1 MDGKNRALQHIAARK
16 PPGTS
21 LKSAKVVH
29 CRNPIEIV
37 KEAVLNHWAEKELLI
52 KAGSISN
59 NSHYSSN
66 AVLDGTMEFSDD
78 IMGEQSNEQPVV
90 AESSK
95 TKRPRKRSQQRKSYQ
110 KSRSLPEEDHH
121 LWMRSSH
128 RSPVLSRKGVHF
140 YNIGV
145 CLYLQYIHP
154 FLVSK
159 RDVCIQ
165 SAPGQRNWSAYSASW
180 WQCG

>member
-1 MDGKNRALQHIAARK
+1 MLVIIGRPPIFLLRQEVNTKSRHKLYTCTRCGSRMDGKNRALQHIAARK

-78 IMGEQSNEQPVV
+78 IMGEQNNEQPVV

-95 TKRPRKRSQQRKSYQ
+95 TKRPRKRSQQRKSNQ
-110 KSRSLPEEDHH
+110 KSRMMPEEDHH

-128 RSPVLSRKGVHF
+128 RSPVLSRKGAH
-140 YNIGV
+140 
-145 CLYLQYIHP
+145 LYKIH
-154 FLVSK
+154 L
-159 RDVCIQ
+159 
-165 SAPGQRNWSAYSASW
+165 
-180 WQCG
+180 

>member
-52 KAGSISN
+52 KASSISN
-59 NSHYSSN
+59 NSNYSSN

-78 IMGEQSNEQPVV
+78 IMGEQSNEQPVE

-95 TKRPRKRSQQRKSYQ
+95 TKRPRKRIQQRKSNNQ
-110 KSRSLPEEDHH
+110 KMCRVVPEEGHH
-121 LWMRSSH
+121 LWMRNSH
-128 RSPVLSRKGVHF
+128 RSPVLSRKGVRV
-140 YNIGV
+140 YNTHECCTYV
-145 CLYLQYIHP
+145 HM
-154 FLVSK
+154 
-159 RDVCIQ
+159 
-165 SAPGQRNWSAYSASW
+165 
-180 WQCG
+180 